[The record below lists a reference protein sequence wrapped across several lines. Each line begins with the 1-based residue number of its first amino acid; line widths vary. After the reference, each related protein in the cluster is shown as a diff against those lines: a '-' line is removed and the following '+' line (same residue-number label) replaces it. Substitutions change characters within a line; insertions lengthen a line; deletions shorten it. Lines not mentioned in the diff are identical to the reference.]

1 MPAQND
7 LPPLDFLPLQDPAN
21 MRPFV
26 EEVDGR
32 LNLRFDM
39 ATVQSAMRVSDPFAL
54 ELEYTRTMM
63 RVLLFCASPKS
74 MLMIGMGGGSHAK
87 YCHQTLPQADITMV
101 EVNPHVIALRER
113 FLVPAESARFR
124 VIQNDGVRYVLK
136 LTCADPPKVR
146 YDVILVDAFHFD
158 GAPRGFASRAFFK
171 ACRTLLSPRGV
182 LVMNL
187 ESEPAHSQPAMAQ
200 LGAAFDG
207 GVWSVLTD
215 TSGNRIAFA
224 SAPDHLMTTMRQA
237 DARLA
242 ALALVHRETLT
253 RRVSNRLN
261 FEPLFS

>member
-1 MPAQND
+1 MPVQND
-7 LPPLDFLPLQDPAN
+7 LPPLDFLPLQDPATV
-21 MRPFV
+21 RPFV
-26 EEVDGR
+26 EAVDGL

-39 ATVQSAMRVSDPFAL
+39 ATLQSSMRISDPFAL

-63 RVLLFCASPKS
+63 RSLLFCANPESI
-74 MLMIGMGGGSHAK
+74 LMIGMGGGSHAK
-87 YCHQTLPQADITMV
+87 YCHQTLPKADITVV

-113 FLVPAESARFR
+113 FLVPAESSRFR
-124 VIQNDGVRYVLK
+124 VIQQDGARYVLK
-136 LTCADPPKVR
+136 MACADSPKVR
-146 YDVILVDAFHFD
+146 HDFILVDAFHFD
-158 GAPRGFASRAFFK
+158 GAPSGFASRAFFT
-171 ACRTLLSPRGV
+171 ACRSLLSPLGV

-200 LGAAFDG
+200 LSAAFDG

-224 SAPDHLMTTMRQA
+224 SAPEHLMATMRQA

-242 ALALVHRETLT
+242 ALAPVHRETLT